1 MTGRSPLLIVVGSGQ
16 RVYHEYLLSLIA
28 ERARVWLL
36 RDAEPTW
43 EKLYIAGYT
52 VVDTHDSAAVVEAA
66 TRLAD
71 SVTVDGVLSLDD
83 ARSVSSAH
91 AAAALGLPTTGPEA
105 VSRSQKPDGLRDAL
119 AVAGVPH
126 VAEAERHA
134 DDLTSDLTFDIA
146 CVDGE
151 PFPLFVSRQ
160 IDAVFP
166 ELTGSG
172 HVVDSTFADEEMT
185 ALAIAAQRAVGVR
198 YGVTHTRVQRTARGP
213 KVVSVHW
220 GLSGD
225 LVPYAASIAT
235 GVNPGR
241 VLVQVARGIRPDPI
255 PVRAHRVAAVRFLT
269 AQPGTAIGPVHA
281 DETQLPLS
289 VDVVEAF
296 PSPDRRSTETG
307 AGTRSLRYA
316 YSVVVDDT
324 VEGCA
329 RALTAAE
336 KAFMPRPKGEF
347 RDGTTGLP
355 DAPVLP
361 DASAGPVR

>member
-1 MTGRSPLLIVVGSGQ
+1 MTGRSPLLIVVGSGH
-16 RVYHEYLLSLIA
+16 RVYHEYLLSLMA
-28 ERARVWLL
+28 ERTRVWLL
-36 RDAEPTW
+36 GDAEPTW
-43 EKLYIAGYT
+43 EKLYITGYT
-52 VVDTHDSAAVVEAA
+52 VVDTHDPAAVVEAA

-71 SVTVDGVLSLDD
+71 RVTVDGVSCLDD
-83 ARSVSSAH
+83 AGSVSGAH
-91 AAAALGLPTTGPEA
+91 AAAALGLPTTEPEA
-105 VSRSQKPDGLRDAL
+105 VIRSQNPAAIREAL
-119 AVAGVPH
+119 AAAGVPC
-126 VAEAERHA
+126 VAEAEGRA
-134 DDLTSDLTFDIA
+134 DDLTVDIA

-160 IDAVFP
+160 IGAVFP
-166 ELTGSG
+166 GLTGSG
-172 HVVDSTFADEEMT
+172 HIVDSTFADEEVT
-185 ALAIAAQRAVGVR
+185 AVATAAQRAVGVR
-198 YGVTHTRVQRTARGP
+198 YGVTHIRVRRTARGP
-213 KVVSVHW
+213 KIVSVHW

-225 LVPYAASIAT
+225 LVPYAASIAV

-241 VLVQVARGIRPDPI
+241 VLVQVARGIRPDPA

-269 AQPGTAIGPVHA
+269 AQPNSIGLVHA

-296 PSPDRRSTETG
+296 PAPERQPTEAAG
-307 AGTRSLRYA
+307 GTRSIRYA

-329 RALTAAE
+329 RALVAAE
-336 KAFMPRPKGEF
+336 KAFMPRPKGKF
-347 RDGTTGLP
+347 RDGTTGVP